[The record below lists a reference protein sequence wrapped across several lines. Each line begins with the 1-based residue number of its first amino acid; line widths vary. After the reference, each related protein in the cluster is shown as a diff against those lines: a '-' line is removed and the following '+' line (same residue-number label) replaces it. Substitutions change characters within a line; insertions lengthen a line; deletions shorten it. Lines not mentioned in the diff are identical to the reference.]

1 MFKNA
6 MSSANQGTRKF
17 SLCLHIRKFSR
28 ALIHR
33 ANAREP
39 VKPQAS
45 RAALRTHGLHCVF
58 MVCTPVCTATPPTR
72 HPNFKAGG
80 KSMKKKKAFLAAFL
94 AIGMLTGCLGRS
106 GGGTMNTESSRIYVT
121 EEGALQTATVETY
134 TQQDYYRAD
143 ELKAYL
149 EEAVSGYNEAHG
161 QGAVT
166 LDSCT
171 LENGNAK
178 MVFRYASGSDLAG
191 FTSQY
196 EDKVNQVD
204 SITVTRVSDILE
216 QSESE
221 GVTFKKASDGKP
233 AEKKALSNKGDCFAI
248 VVETPQP
255 VTIQTQGKLLFTSK
269 NVSIKD
275 HYTVQ
280 TAKGKNYIIFK

>member
-45 RAALRTHGLHCVF
+45 RAALRTRGLHR
-58 MVCTPVCTATPPTR
+58 PPQPAT
-72 HPNFKAGG
+72 PNFKAGG

-94 AIGMLTGCLGRS
+94 AAGMLTGCLGRS
-106 GGGTMNTESSRIYVT
+106 GGGTMNAESSRIYVT

-221 GVTFKKASDGKP
+221 GVAFKKASDGKP

>member
-1 MFKNA
+1 
-6 MSSANQGTRKF
+6 
-17 SLCLHIRKFSR
+17 
-28 ALIHR
+28 
-33 ANAREP
+33 
-39 VKPQAS
+39 
-45 RAALRTHGLHCVF
+45 
-58 MVCTPVCTATPPTR
+58 
-72 HPNFKAGG
+72 
-80 KSMKKKKAFLAAFL
+80 MKKKKAFLAAFL
-94 AIGMLTGCLGRS
+94 AAGMLTGCLGRS
-106 GGGTMNTESSRIYVT
+106 GGGTMNAESSRIYVT

-149 EEAVSGYNEAHG
+149 EEAVTGYNEAHG

-221 GVTFKKASDGKP
+221 GVAFKKASDGKP
-233 AEKKALSNKGDCFAI
+233 AEKKALSNKGDRFAI

-255 VTIQTQGKLLFTSK
+255 VTIQTQGRLLFTSK

>member
-1 MFKNA
+1 

-58 MVCTPVCTATPPTR
+58 MVCTTACTATPPTR

-94 AIGMLTGCLGRS
+94 AVGMLTGCLGRS

-171 LENGNAK
+171 LESGNAK

-221 GVTFKKASDGKP
+221 GVAFKKASDGKP